1 MAVRTLTCELC
12 GEKFLSYR
20 SNIKY
25 CSDACR
31 NEAKKGYDSVKRQR
45 GEVTTPSSTLAEINQ
60 QARDAGM
67 SYGQYVAKLYLEE
80 KRAKGAL

>member
-1 MAVRTLTCELC
+1 MAVRTITCEMC

-20 SNIKY
+20 SNIKF

-31 NEAKKGYDSVKRQR
+31 SAAKREYPSVKRR
-45 GEVTTPSSTLAEINQ
+45 CGEVTTPSSTLAEINQ

-67 SYGQYVAKLYLEE
+67 SYGQYVAQLWLKEH
-80 KRAKGAL
+80 KW